1 MNDIAGGVLGA
12 RLFTEVARPGAS
24 SGKTRVAVDSARLV
38 RAIGEANARNGGGN
52 AIKGGKPA
60 GGLEI
65 RGASSGTTVEVRELV
80 SGTTSADVKVR
91 LCFACGYA
99 VENANGAADFR
110 RSSSSMVRF

>member
-1 MNDIAGGVLGA
+1 MRWKHDKFAEVNGIAGGVLGA
-12 RLFTEVARPGAS
+12 RLFTEAARPGAS

-38 RAIGEANARNGGGN
+38 RAIGEANARNGDGSVF
-52 AIKGGKPA
+52 KGGKPT

-91 LCFACGYA
+91 FIFL
-99 VENANGAADFR
+99 
-110 RSSSSMVRF
+110 